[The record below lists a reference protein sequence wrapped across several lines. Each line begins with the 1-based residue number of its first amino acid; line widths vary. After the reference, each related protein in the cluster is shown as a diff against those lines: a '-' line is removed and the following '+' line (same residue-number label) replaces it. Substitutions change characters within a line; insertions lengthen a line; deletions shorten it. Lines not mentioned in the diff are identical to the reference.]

1 MKQMT
6 PAELH
11 QRLANNDSLQ
21 LIDVR
26 EPEEHAI
33 AHLPGALLIPLGEL
47 TVRHQEVDPDQET
60 VVYCHHGIR
69 SMHAIAFLQQQDF
82 ENLVNLAGGIDAYSI
97 SADPS
102 VPRY

>member
-6 PAELH
+6 PTELH
-11 QRLANNDSLQ
+11 QRLANGDALQ

-47 TVRHQEVDPDQET
+47 SGRHQEIDPDQEA

-69 SMHAIAFLQQQDF
+69 SMHAIAFLQKQDF
-82 ENLVNLAGGIDAYSI
+82 DNLVNLAGGIDAYSA

>member
-6 PAELH
+6 PEELH
-11 QRLANNDSLQ
+11 QRLANGDSLQ

-47 TVRHQEVDPDQET
+47 TARHQEVDPDQET